1 MGRKRRLNLLVK
13 NTWMAQADRE
23 VDRRALKSACPY
35 AATAAVAAA
44 ESSQTETTFISLWG
58 VEEEYHRYYVT

>member
-1 MGRKRRLNLLVK
+1 
-13 NTWMAQADRE
+13 MAQADRA

-35 AATAAVAAA
+35 AAAAAVAAA